1 MMSPGEEARRKVEEF
16 AQQAE
21 YRREF
26 IVIQTVFLAFLP
38 IIYAGFIFTY
48 GDDLWTV
55 NGTTIAVYSTAMD
68 LPNAPE
74 SWGTFFL
81 IVGVGVLVALFTRH
95 DMWLAIIAALTALVV
110 CAFMVSFAT
119 DYVRYDAPQALPAAL
134 VYGVVGLS
142 FFNLSRLAWV
152 SARHKV
158 RL

>member
-38 IIYAGFIFTY
+38 IIYAGFIF
-48 GDDLWTV
+48 V
-55 NGTTIAVYSTAMD
+55 NGTTLAVYSTAMD

-119 DYVRYDAPQALPAAL
+119 YYVRYDAPQALPAAL